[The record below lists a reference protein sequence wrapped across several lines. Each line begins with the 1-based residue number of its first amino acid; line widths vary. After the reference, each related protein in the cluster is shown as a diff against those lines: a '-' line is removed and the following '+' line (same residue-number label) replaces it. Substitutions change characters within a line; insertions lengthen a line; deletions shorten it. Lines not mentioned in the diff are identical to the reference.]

1 MKDFVDTFV
10 SLISGVVVTS
20 VTADLAVR
28 VTLFTL
34 LAGFAVTFLTETTV
48 SLTVLGDADLAVLVA
63 EERLRVAINVK
74 KYRKKCEEVGLTVMG
89 FTQESKFNLWESLTP
104 EPPNLIGA

>member
-74 KYRKKCEEVGLTVMG
+74 KYRKKREGVGHQQRFHL
-89 FTQESKFNLWESLTP
+89 LC
-104 EPPNLIGA
+104 PNLPYGNRLHLNPQT

>member
-63 EERLRVAINVK
+63 EVLLRVAINVK
-74 KYRKKCEEVGLTVMG
+74 SKKIGEEFKTRNEYKRFVLKAYAITGTDLC
-89 FTQESKFNLWESLTP
+89 
-104 EPPNLIGA
+104 

>member
-1 MKDFVDTFV
+1 MARLNPSNSLNFSIKDFVDTFV

-63 EERLRVAINVK
+63 EVLLRVAINVK
-74 KYRKKCEEVGLTVMG
+74 SKK
-89 FTQESKFNLWESLTP
+89 
-104 EPPNLIGA
+104 IGVRTYVCRGSI